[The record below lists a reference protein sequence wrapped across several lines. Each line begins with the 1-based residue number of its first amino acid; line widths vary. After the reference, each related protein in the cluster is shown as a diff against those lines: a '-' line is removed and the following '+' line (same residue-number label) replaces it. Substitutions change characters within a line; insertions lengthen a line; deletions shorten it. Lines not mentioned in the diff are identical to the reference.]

1 MSENKQLTKKP
12 SIISTFLGGC
22 YRGFEVGIKNI
33 VPAMILGY
41 TLVYILQA
49 TGVMDL
55 LGNVLSP
62 VMGVFGLPGEA
73 VAVLISAFFAK
84 AAGCGTAATMYASG
98 ILTMGQ
104 ATMLFPAC
112 ILMGTLIG
120 HYARIVLVADANKKW
135 HGLLLAVP
143 LFDAVIS
150 LFMMKIILAFMG
162 IE

>member
-1 MSENKQLTKKP
+1 MSENKQIAKP

-49 TGVMDL
+49 TGIMDL
-55 LGNVLSP
+55 LGNVLAP

-104 ATMLFPAC
+104 AVMLFPAC

-143 LFDAVIS
+143 LFDAIIS
-150 LFMMKIILAFMG
+150 LYLMKIILAFMG

>member
-55 LGNVLSP
+55 LGSVLSP

-120 HYARIVLVADANKKW
+120 HYARIVLVADADKKW
-135 HGLLLAVP
+135 HGYSSP
-143 LFDAVIS
+143 YLF
-150 LFMMKIILAFMG
+150 LTQ
-162 IE
+162 

>member
-55 LGNVLSP
+55 LGSVLSP

-120 HYARIVLVADANKKW
+120 HYA
-135 HGLLLAVP
+135 
-143 LFDAVIS
+143 
-150 LFMMKIILAFMG
+150 KIGRAHV
-162 IE
+162 

>member
-1 MSENKQLTKKP
+1 MNENKQLTKKP

-22 YRGFEVGIKNI
+22 YRGFEIGIKNI

-55 LGNVLSP
+55 LGSVLSP

-120 HYARIVLVADANKKW
+120 HYARIVLVADADKKW